1 MKKTAL
7 VAALLLS
14 SSIAYAEEGTP
25 REVPGRH
32 GIFLGAQF
40 GYHTPDGTFYGGN
53 FSPGFA
59 LNLHGGYRF
68 GEHFSL
74 ETGIYE
80 GLGHVKGVSGST
92 AGVAELLSVDS
103 RFYLPVGSIEPNALL
118 GYTYA
123 AGAVAKA
130 NGVTDTFAGPSW
142 NAGLGLRFNV
152 DRNFF
157 FDLDWRH
164 MFIRFTKVRISGSGA
179 GDGTFSTPRQYHG
192 DDDAFLL
199 GGGLQF

>member
-1 MKKTAL
+1 MRKLLL

-14 SSIAYAEEGTP
+14 SSSLALAGEGTP
-25 REVPGRH
+25 REVVGRH
-32 GIFLGAQF
+32 GIFVGAQF

-53 FSPGFA
+53 LAPGFA

-68 GEHFSL
+68 GDHFSL

-80 GLGHVKGVSGST
+80 GLSHLKGVSGSQ
-92 AGVAELLSVDS
+92 AGIAEILSVDG
-103 RFYLPVGSIEPNALL
+103 RFFLPVGSIEPNALL

-123 AGAVAKA
+123 AGASARA
-130 NGVTDTFAGPSW
+130 NGVTQTFAGQSW
-142 NAGLGLRFNV
+142 NAGLGFRFNV

-164 MFIRFTKVRISGSGA
+164 MFIRLTKEKVTGGPLE
-179 GDGTFSTPRQYHG
+179 GTYSLPRQYHG